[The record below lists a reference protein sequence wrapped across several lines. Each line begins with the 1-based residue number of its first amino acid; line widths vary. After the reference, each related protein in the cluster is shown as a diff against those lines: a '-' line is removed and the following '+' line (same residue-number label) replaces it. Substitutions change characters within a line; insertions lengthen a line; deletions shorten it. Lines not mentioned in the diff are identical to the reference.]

1 MTDFKELVDAA
12 RRERTAHDD
21 RFDSF
26 IKAGGAEMAVRRFGA
41 ATGLKVR
48 ADSAAEDAMS
58 RGDDAKAREKGAEA
72 ERHAE
77 AADRALE
84 DAAAGDEADRSG
96 SFEKEAPRGL
106 SEHPP
111 VTPAGIVPEG
121 GLLPPTPETTAPI
134 THTSNDPFDAHR
146 RAYYDHVRQVL
157 GSTAADDVIEG
168 IAPYSVE
175 WNRRDKIDDIEGQ
188 A

>member
-1 MTDFKELVDAA
+1 MTDFKELVDGFRA
-12 RRERTAHDD
+12 ERIAHDD

-26 IKAGGAEMAVRRFGA
+26 IKAGGAEMATRRFDA

-58 RGDDAKAREKGAEA
+58 RGDDAEVRRKGAEA
-72 ERHAE
+72 EKHAE

-84 DAAAGDEADRSG
+84 DISAGDDRTG

-121 GLLPPTPETTAPI
+121 GLLPPTPETVAPI

-146 RAYYDHVRQVL
+146 RAYYDHVREVL
-157 GSTAADDVIEG
+157 GSTASDDVIEG
-168 IAPYSVE
+168 IAPYTME
-175 WNRRDKIDDIEGQ
+175 WNRK